1 MSVALVGLGSNLGD
15 RKAILCEAI
24 GRLHR
29 HVDVV
34 VSRWSRW
41 YVTRAIGGPSG
52 QNEFL
57 NGAIL
62 LETQLTAHQL
72 FDELLRVENQLGRQR
87 DVRWNARS
95 LDLDLLLFDDQ
106 TIDDQN
112 LTIPHPRMVCRD
124 FVLTPAVEVAS
135 EMIHSS
141 SGLRIQELFN
151 RLRQMPTYL
160 ALAGAS
166 GTGKT
171 QLVRRLNSAYNV
183 HGLMAS
189 TETIDLPMFD
199 AEPTGRA
206 WDTEIQCF
214 QSRVGML
221 NESQWVDFQ
230 GTLVSDF
237 WFDQSVAYAAICLP
251 RNLLDHFLVQWRAAR
266 QDVIQPTLVV
276 FLQASGSTLVERIVQ
291 RGRECEQSLTASQL
305 EQIEHQLLEVLQQYQ
320 AGPVLRLDASDLEA
334 VWTELVAATEAI
346 RTRPIESLENEWEK
360 RFRR

>member
-1 MSVALVGLGSNLGD
+1 MSVALVGLGSNLGN

-24 GRLHR
+24 GRLQR
-29 HVDVV
+29 HAEIG

-52 QNEFL
+52 QDEFL

-62 LETQLTAHQL
+62 LETQLNARQL

-87 DVRWNARS
+87 DIRWNARC
-95 LDLDLLLFDDQ
+95 LDLDLLLFDDLI
-106 TIDDQN
+106 IDDEN

-124 FVLTPAVEVAS
+124 FVLTPAAEVAS
-135 EMIHSS
+135 EMIHPS

-160 ALAGAS
+160 ALAGVS

-171 QLVRRLNSAYNV
+171 QLVRRLHSTYNV

-199 AEPTGRA
+199 VEPTGRA
-206 WDTEIQCF
+206 WDTEIQCL

-221 NESQWVDFQ
+221 QESQWVDFQ
-230 GTLVSDF
+230 ETLASDF
-237 WFDQSVAYAAICLP
+237 WFDQSAAYAAIGLP
-251 RNLLDHFLVQWRAAR
+251 RNLLDRFLVHWQAAR
-266 QDVIQPTLVV
+266 QGVIQPTLVV
-276 FLQASGSTLVERIVQ
+276 FLEASGSTLVERIVQ
-291 RGRECEQSLTASQL
+291 RGRESEPSLTVLQL
-305 EQIEHQLLEVLQQYQ
+305 EQIEHELLAILQQYQ
-320 AGPVLRLDASDLEA
+320 AAPVLCLDASDLEK
-334 VWTELVAATEAI
+334 VWTELAAAIEAI

-360 RFRR
+360 RFQR